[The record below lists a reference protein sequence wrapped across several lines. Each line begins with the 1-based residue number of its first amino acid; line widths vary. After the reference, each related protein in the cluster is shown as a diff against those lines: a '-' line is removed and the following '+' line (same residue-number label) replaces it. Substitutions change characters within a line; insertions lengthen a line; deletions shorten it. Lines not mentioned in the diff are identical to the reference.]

1 MGGAPSM
8 PSTSAVAGVKHN
20 GQRESLGWNSLTAK
34 TKEGT
39 ERGGRS
45 EQVRDDMHL
54 AHHHQQSSIVC
65 TKVQH
70 HPQMEE

>member
-1 MGGAPSM
+1 M
-8 PSTSAVAGVKHN
+8 PSTSAAAGVKHN

-54 AHHHQQSSIVC
+54 AHHHQHYLQKSVASSPDGRV
-65 TKVQH
+65 K
-70 HPQMEE
+70 